1 MAEKRCPG
9 CGSTD
14 VQQVG
19 TNWLCQSC
27 QSTKAMT
34 LDEIVECKAQQAAAL
49 AAMLGPQAGR
59 CAACGQASRTP
70 HRDGDRE
77 SALCLSCYLLIE
89 DARERHE
96 TPELAARWLRAAAQ
110 YLTTTERHA

>member
-1 MAEKRCPG
+1 MVKKRCPG

-34 LDEIVECKAQQAAAL
+34 LDEIVECKAQ
-49 AAMLGPQAGR
+49 
-59 CAACGQASRTP
+59 
-70 HRDGDRE
+70 
-77 SALCLSCYLLIE
+77 
-89 DARERHE
+89 
-96 TPELAARWLRAAAQ
+96 
-110 YLTTTERHA
+110 